1 MNELDKLKLIN
12 EALEKA
18 QTKFILSVY
27 NFEKDAAIIKDKKN
41 IYYICDV
48 LFNEN
53 KPFFI
58 NIKEKELQEITIR
71 DIQLF

>member
-1 MNELDKLKLIN
+1 MNESEKLKLIN

-18 QTKFILSVY
+18 QTKFILSIF
-27 NFEKDAAIIKDKKN
+27 NFEKDTAIIKDEKN

-48 LFNEN
+48 LFIEN

-58 NIKEKELQEITIR
+58 NIKEKELQEITIK

>member
-1 MNELDKLKLIN
+1 MNESEKLKLIN

-18 QTKFILSVY
+18 QTTFTLSIF
-27 NFEKDAAIIKDKKN
+27 NFEKDTAIIKDEKN

-58 NIKEKELQEITIR
+58 NIKEKELQEITIK

>member
-27 NFEKDAAIIKDKKN
+27 NFEKDVAIIKDKKN

>member
-1 MNELDKLKLIN
+1 MNESEKLKLIN

-18 QTKFILSVY
+18 QTKFILSIF
-27 NFEKDAAIIKDKKN
+27 NFEKDTAIIKDEKN

-58 NIKEKELQEITIR
+58 NIKEKELQEITIK